1 MANQGSVSPKFPPG
15 NQWVDKGDWQSMGDP
30 KIVAL
35 GGLHMDDFPV
45 AMQMEILSHLPP
57 AYRL

>member
-35 GGLHMDDFPV
+35 GDLHMDDFPV
-45 AMQMEILSHLPP
+45 AV
-57 AYRL
+57 